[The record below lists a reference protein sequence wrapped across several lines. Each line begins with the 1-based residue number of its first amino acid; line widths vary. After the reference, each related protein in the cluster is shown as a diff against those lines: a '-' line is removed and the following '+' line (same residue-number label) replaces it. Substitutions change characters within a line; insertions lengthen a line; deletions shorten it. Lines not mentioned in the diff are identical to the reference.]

1 MSKALPGHAHTAHSH
16 DHVQVVFLR
25 TAEGNAN
32 RGGVVWH
39 DDGTVKDNA
48 AKEHTMYQRD
58 NVDSALTFKESA
70 DTAKASILS
79 TDKAQSQIPV
89 PATGTIPD
97 ADQASLAAAQEAG
110 TTASDPATELAD
122 APASDHTAAAQAD
135 GNQPSAHAVKGS
147 DSDPQE
153 AVGADAV
160 DTQSNQAGS
169 LTELEAVDLA
179 DATNQAAVSQHAGHP
194 QSSSG
199 GTAADAATDGVGSAS
214 AVDVQAGASDHAA
227 VDAMDT
233 APTNE
238 QQSNAT
244 GSADTAAD
252 TAAASADVP
261 LTTDDSTQQP
271 ATDTAAATTAA
282 NPTDA
287 AATESAATETSAA
300 ATGTS
305 AAATGDT
312 VGGNSWR
319 GTGKGPGLGQ
329 SQEFSGGPMNLA
341 RPKYRHA
348 PYNLP
353 PARGGERFGLGNTW
367 SPRGRGSPRGGFV
380 SAPGRGFSN
389 PVG

>member
-1 MSKALPGHAHTAHSH
+1 ML
-16 DHVQVVFLR
+16 LR

-39 DDGTVKDNA
+39 DDGTVKDDA

-58 NVDSALTFKESA
+58 NADSALTFKESA
-70 DTAKASILS
+70 DTVKASILS
-79 TDKAQSQIPV
+79 TDKAQPQIPV
-89 PATGTIPD
+89 PATGTIPN

-110 TTASDPATELAD
+110 TTASDPATELAG
-122 APASDHTAAAQAD
+122 APASDHTAAVQAD
-135 GNQPSAHAVKGS
+135 GSQPSAQVARGT
-147 DSDPQE
+147 DSDAQE
-153 AVGADAV
+153 AVGVDAV
-160 DTQSNQAGS
+160 DVQSNQAGS
-169 LTELEAVDLA
+169 MTELEAAPSDQEA
-179 DATNQAAVSQHAGHP
+179 DGIKQAAVSQHAGHP
-194 QSSSG
+194 QDNIG
-199 GTAADAATDGVGSAS
+199 GIAADAATDDLVSAS
-214 AVDVQAGASDHAA
+214 AVDVQAGAGDHAN

-233 APTNE
+233 APTAE
-238 QQSNAT
+238 QQPNAT
-244 GSADTAAD
+244 GSADTPAAD
-252 TAAASADVP
+252 NAAAAAAASADVP
-261 LTTDDSTQQP
+261 FATDDSTQQP
-271 ATDTAAATTAA
+271 ATDTTAATTTAT
-282 NPTDA
+282 PTDA
-287 AATESAATETSAA
+287 AATESAATGTTA
-300 ATGTS
+300 ATEPATTGTTS
-305 AAATGDT
+305 AATGDT